1 MNKQPGEE
9 WDVRMG
15 WRFVA
20 YGEHGEW
27 LSLQIEPMV
36 KDPDIIYA
44 PNESAWSRSA
54 PPWALP
60 RRAEILSRL
69 ESVPWNRRLVWIE
82 SARGT
87 ASAGKRPYEPIPRSL
102 ETTRVGRLFER
113 LRLFEP
119 GGRVPHHISHKLW
132 HWAARM
138 FAQGA
143 RGEVNLFM
151 RKEPVR
157 GSVFELIEFPAL
169 RANPDVILKI
179 HYVGSSDDDNEST

>member
-36 KDPDIIYA
+36 EDPDIVYA
-44 PNESAWSRSA
+44 PNESAWSQGA

-60 RRAEILSRL
+60 RRAEILGRL
-69 ESVPWNRRLVWIE
+69 KSVPWNRQLIWDE
-82 SARGT
+82 SAIGT
-87 ASAGKRPYEPIPRSL
+87 VETGRRPHETVPHSL
-102 ETTRVGRLFER
+102 EATPVGRLFER

-119 GGRVPHHISHKLW
+119 GGRVPHRISHKLW

-151 RKEPVR
+151 REKAIL
-157 GSVFELIEFPAL
+157 GSVFESIEFPTL
-169 RANPDVILKI
+169 RANPYVTLKI
-179 HYVGSSDDDNEST
+179 HYVRSSDSDNDST